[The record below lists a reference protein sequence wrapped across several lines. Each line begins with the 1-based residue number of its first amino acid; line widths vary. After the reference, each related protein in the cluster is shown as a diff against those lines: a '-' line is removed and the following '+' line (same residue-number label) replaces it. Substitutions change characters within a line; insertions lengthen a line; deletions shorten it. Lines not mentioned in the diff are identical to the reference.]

1 MKVMTRM
8 EMKKRETLKDQL
20 LDERQDEP
28 STQLSQSSAHFLH
41 V

>member
-1 MKVMTRM
+1 M

-20 LDERQDEP
+20 LDEMQDEA